1 MEIIKDYKNNKILR
15 KKSLPVEHI
24 DNQIKTTI
32 KEMRRLMNLE
42 NGVGLAAPQIGFN
55 QRFFIV
61 ELDNKYYVFINPQ
74 ILRYSKELVDMEEG
88 CLSVPD
94 QSGIVTRPSELTIEA
109 YGTNGKKFKLNAKGV
124 LARVIEHENDHL
136 DGVLFIDKAKNL
148 RPKNS
153 NNY

>member
-1 MEIIKDYKNNKILR
+1 MQIIKDYKNNKILR

-24 DNQIKTTI
+24 DSQLKTLI

-42 NGVGLAAPQIGFN
+42 NGVGLAAPQIGLN
-55 QRFFIV
+55 QRFFVV
-61 ELDNKYYVFINPQ
+61 ELENKYYVFINPQ
-74 ILRYSKELVDMEEG
+74 ILQYSKEFVDMEEG
-88 CLSVPD
+88 CLSIPD
-94 QSGIVTRPSELTIEA
+94 QAGVVARPAELVIEA
-109 YGTNGKKFKLNAKGV
+109 YGTNEKKFKLKAKGV

-136 DGVLFIDKAKNL
+136 DGILFIDKAKSV